1 MSEKTLYYAQLAEDT
16 APPPDRQLGALVR
29 LSGDSR
35 QAVQVPLP

>member
-16 APPPDRQLGALVR
+16 LGALGR
-29 LSGDSR
+29 LFGDSR

>member
-16 APPPDRQLGALVR
+16 LGR
-29 LSGDSR
+29 LFGDSR